1 MMSYG
6 SGKWMGHPGLGLLQ
20 AGLVLLL
27 GKIDINGGVVLLLG
41 KIDINGGAVLKTT
54 AQWVM

>member
-6 SGKWMGHPGLGLLQ
+6 LGEWMGRPGMGLLQ

-27 GKIDINGGVVLLLG
+27 GQL
-41 KIDINGGAVLKTT
+41 DINGGAVLKTT

>member
-6 SGKWMGHPGLGLLQ
+6 SGQWKGRPGLGLLQ

-27 GKIDINGGVVLLLG
+27 GQL
-41 KIDINGGAVLKTT
+41 DINGGAVLKK
-54 AQWVM
+54 QHSG